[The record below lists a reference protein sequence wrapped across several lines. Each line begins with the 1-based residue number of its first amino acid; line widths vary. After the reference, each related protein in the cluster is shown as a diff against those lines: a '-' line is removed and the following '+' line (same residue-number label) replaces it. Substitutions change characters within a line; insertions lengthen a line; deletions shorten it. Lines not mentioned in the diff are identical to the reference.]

1 MANKKS
7 LKIKEIKLTINFL
20 IFKLE
25 LNYRTGCITP
35 SICHYNIKKM
45 KMKLKVKIKKTLDK
59 ITHLSYNISIRRWKK

>member
-25 LNYRTGCITP
+25 IT
-35 SICHYNIKKM
+35 
-45 KMKLKVKIKKTLDK
+45 LE
-59 ITHLSYNISIRRWKK
+59 WGE